1 MILTVHR
8 EITVHGVIAASCRVV
23 GVAEKPDKP
32 KDPPKPVAGKI
43 ICTARGVFIFIF
55 ILSCGVV
62 LTWWSR

>member
-1 MILTVHR
+1 MIMTVHR
-8 EITVHGVIAASCRVV
+8 VIAASCRVV

-43 ICTARGVFIFIF
+43 TCTARGVLVLILIL

-62 LTWWSR
+62 LAWWAR